1 MTRRSRS
8 GFTLIEL
15 IIVVGIIS
23 ILAVVLIAVL
33 LNAQSSGE
41 KAKAKN
47 FVDTVLPAAIGK
59 WQEDNGRGTGD
70 FPRSGT
76 NKDGAYYDGTIMLYE
91 ELILKPGKS
100 GKGAY
105 IGDDQYLKGDAN
117 GKPVFLD
124 PWNKPY
130 VYRNFS
136 AKRAKGASET
146 EFRGKKYNDTY
157 DIISGGPDGDIKTE
171 DDNVINGQN

>member
-15 IIVVGIIS
+15 IIVVGIIAV
-23 ILAVVLIAVL
+23 LAVVLIAVL

-41 KAKAKN
+41 TAKAKN
-47 FVDTVLPAAIGK
+47 FVNTVVPAAIGK
-59 WQEDNGRGTGD
+59 WQEDIGKGTAD

-76 NKDGAYYDGTIMLYE
+76 NKDGAYYDGNVLLYE
-91 ELILKPGKS
+91 ELVTKPAKS

-105 IGDDQYLKGDAN
+105 IGDDQFLKGEHN
-117 GKPVFLD
+117 GKPVFMD
-124 PWNKPY
+124 PWGNPY
-130 VYRNFS
+130 VYRNYS
-136 AKRAKGASET
+136 AKRAKGSSEV

-157 DIISGGPDGDIKTE
+157 DIISAGPDGDINTE
-171 DDNVINGQN
+171 GDNVYNGSN

>member
-23 ILAVVLIAVL
+23 VLAVVLIAVL

-41 KAKAKN
+41 VAKARN
-47 FVDTVLPAAIGK
+47 FVNTILPAAIAK
-59 WQEDNGRGTGD
+59 WQEDTGKGSNTY
-70 FPRSGT
+70 PRSGA
-76 NKDGAYYDGTIMLYE
+76 NKPGAYYDGNKLLYE
-91 ELILKPGKS
+91 ELVTLPGNS

-105 IGDDQYLKGDAN
+105 IGVDQYVKGELE

-124 PWNKPY
+124 PWNNPY
-130 VYRNFS
+130 IYRNHS
-136 AKRAKGASET
+136 AKKAKNANEV
-146 EFRGKKYNDTY
+146 EYRGKKYNDNF
-157 DIISGGPDGDIKTE
+157 DMISAGPDGKPDTE
-171 DDNVINGQN
+171 DDVYNGSN